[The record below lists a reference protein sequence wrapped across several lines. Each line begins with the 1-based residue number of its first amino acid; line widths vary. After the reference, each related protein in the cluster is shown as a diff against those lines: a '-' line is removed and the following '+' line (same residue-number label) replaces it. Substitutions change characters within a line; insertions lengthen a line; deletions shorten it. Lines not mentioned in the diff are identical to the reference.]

1 MAERGSSGSRRE
13 RKRVATG
20 NFFTRW
26 RRRRRMVR
34 EAKHLLKEA
43 RRILRRHSYRIKDD
57 VAAEVRAAMEALRQA
72 LKPQTV
78 TVEEESPQSGKV
90 ESAPPPGG
98 GPYRRPAKVRRRS
111 KAAVRLEELRER
123 LEKLDELVDKHLAFG
138 RKSAIREYTESIG
151 VAVLV
156 ALLLRAFVVEAFKI
170 PSGSMIPTL
179 EVGDHIFVNKF
190 IYGLRIPWTHIKFM
204 EVRKPRRGEV
214 IVFVY
219 PQDESKDFIK
229 RIIAVEGDTI
239 AVDHDQVI
247 LNGKPIKRRQLPG
260 PCVYPDAEEGSSQWE
275 PRNCTAYL
283 EELDGVKYRV
293 IQDSTHSA
301 SDRKPIR
308 IPPGHVFVMGDNR
321 DNSHD
326 SRFWGTV
333 PDTAIKGK
341 AMIIWWSS
349 GDPDGVRWRR
359 FFDLVHS
366 APDLSKPVQP

>member
-1 MAERGSSGSRRE
+1 MADRGAGS
-13 RKRVATG
+13 
-20 NFFTRW
+20 NFFSRW
-26 RRRRRMVR
+26 HRRRRAVR
-34 EAKHLLKEA
+34 DSKQLLRETK
-43 RRILRRHSYRIKDD
+43 RLLRRHGYRVKED
-57 VAAEVRAAMEALRQA
+57 VADEVSKSATALREALATRDFGA
-72 LKPQTV
+72 I
-78 TVEEESPQSGKV
+78 
-90 ESAPPPGG
+90 
-98 GPYRRPAKVRRRS
+98 RD
-111 KAAVRLEELRER
+111 R
-123 LEKLDELVDKHLAFG
+123 LEKLDELVDKNFG
-138 RKSAIREYTESIG
+138 FARKSAIREYTESIG

-190 IYGLRIPWTHIKFM
+190 IYGLRIPWTHLKFLEM
-204 EVRKPRRGEV
+204 RKPRRGEV

-239 AVDHDQVI
+239 AVDHNRVI
-247 LNGKPIKRRQLPG
+247 LNGKPIQRKELPG
-260 PCVYPDAEEGSSQWE
+260 PCAYPDAEEGSSHWE
-275 PRNCTAYL
+275 RRTCSAFM
-283 EELDGVKYRV
+283 EELDGIQYRV
-293 IQDSTHSA
+293 IQDSVHTA
-301 SDRKPIR
+301 GDRQPIH

-333 PDTAIKGK
+333 PDANIKGK

-366 APDLSKPVQP
+366 TPDANKPVQP